1 MKNRV
6 IPRRLPRNISRTT
19 SHKYKEFYFNMER
32 NMDDTE
38 KLAIQRIL
46 ADLRYISSEKAEKI
60 RKILENA

>member
-1 MKNRV
+1 
-6 IPRRLPRNISRTT
+6 
-19 SHKYKEFYFNMER
+19 MER

-46 ADLRYISSEKAEKI
+46 ADLRYISQEKAEKI